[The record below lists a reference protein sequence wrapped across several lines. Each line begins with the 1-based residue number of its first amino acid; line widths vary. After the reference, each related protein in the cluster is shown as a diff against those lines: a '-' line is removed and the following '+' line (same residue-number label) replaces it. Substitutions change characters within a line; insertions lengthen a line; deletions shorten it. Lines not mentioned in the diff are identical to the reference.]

1 MLGTLSKK
9 LRILG
14 FDCRYFPTISDEKIA
29 SLAKDED
36 RILITRDRELAQRCK
51 KQNVSTICLFGESVS
66 DHLVQIAKDASIPG
80 YQISTPGARCTICN
94 GVLDQLEHIPD
105 CVPPWIRENVR
116 QFWSCT
122 DCGHVYW
129 KGTHIRNLERFIGE
143 INARIQ
149 HN

>member
-14 FDCRYFPTISDEKIA
+14 FDCKYFPTVSDEDIA
-29 SLAKDED
+29 LLAREES

-51 KQNVSTICLFGESVS
+51 KQNINTVCLFGESVS
-66 DHLVQIAKDASIPG
+66 DHLVQIAKEVAIPR

-94 GVLDQLEHIPD
+94 GILNETDHIPD
-105 CVPPWIRENVR
+105 GVPPWIKENVKR
-116 QFWSCT
+116 FWSCA

-129 KGTHIRNLERFIGE
+129 EGTHIRNLERFIGE
-143 INARIQ
+143 INARL
-149 HN
+149 